1 MNDSNE
7 QRGKISALEQLIL
20 TGQGTPK
27 LLEVITF
34 RHNIDKCSKPFAD
47 NELKWRTN
55 FNDGDEVVV
64 GCVWKCQGCG
74 EMVMSDEVD
83 TYYIDI
89 AGPMKQAEDRSMEGM
104 ERASFMLKCLID
116 EIDDDNKY
124 SDWERGFVEN
134 VSKAVEKGRDLS
146 PKQEAVLDRI
156 YNKHN

>member
-1 MNDSNE
+1 MNDTKE

-27 LLEVITF
+27 LLETITF
-34 RHNIDKCSKPFAD
+34 RHNKDHS
-47 NELKWRTN
+47 ELKWRTN

-64 GCVWKCQGCG
+64 GCVWKCAACG

-83 TYYIDI
+83 TYYIDV

-124 SDWERGFVEN
+124 SDWERGFVGN